1 MNRPLTTVPLRVSAG
16 ALLVLL
22 AGCSV
27 GPDYKQPEASAPGAF
42 SSLTDVQSA
51 QPTSK
56 PNGAAALST
65 EALATW
71 WTGFQDPEL
80 DSLIER
86 TVAAN
91 LDLKI
96 ASARVRE
103 ARANRGI
110 SASAQYPTLAA
121 SGSAERSRT
130 SANLVNSQFVGGSV
144 TSNLFDVGLDAA
156 YEIDVFGGVR
166 RDVEAADADLGAA
179 VENERDVLI
188 SVLAEVASAYMDLR
202 GFQQRIKLNEQ
213 VIAASQETVDLT
225 QSRFRA
231 GLAADLEVAQAQA
244 QLASRQAVLPALR
257 TGARQSAH
265 RIGILLG
272 QSPESLL
279 EELDAIG
286 AIPSVPTDISV
297 GLPSDLLQR
306 RPDIRRAERNLAAA
320 TARIGVATA
329 DLYPRFSITGSFAFE
344 SAKTDNL
351 FSLSS
356 RTWSIGPAVRWPL
369 FTGGRVRSEIAAAGA
384 RQEQALFA
392 YDQTLLIAFGE
403 VEDTITNFIQEQAQ
417 YRALTA
423 AVDANDRAVNL
434 STDRYRSGVGDFLNV
449 LDAQRQLYLT
459 QDLLVQSQAQVTR
472 DLVALYKALGGGWAL
487 PQAKDQPPG
496 QAEPAPTQPPE
507 PSPEAVPDKG

>member
-1 MNRPLTTVPLRVSAG
+1 VRIPAIVSLSA
-16 ALLVLL
+16 ASLVAL
-22 AGCSV
+22 AGCTV
-27 GPDYKQPEASAPGAF
+27 GPDYKRPETPAPAAF
-42 SSLTDVQSA
+42 SALSDVQSA
-51 QPTSK
+51 QPTFK
-56 PNGAAALST
+56 PTGGQSLTN
-65 EALATW
+65 EALAMW

-80 DSLIER
+80 DSLIKRAVE
-86 TVAAN
+86 AN
-91 LDLKI
+91 LDLKV
-96 ASARVRE
+96 ATARVRE

-130 SANLVNSQFVGGSV
+130 SANLVNANLAGGSI

-166 RDVEAADADLGAA
+166 RDIEAADADLNAA
-179 VENERDVLI
+179 VENQRDVLI
-188 SVLAEVASAYMDLR
+188 SVLSEVASAYMDLR

-213 VIAASQETVDLT
+213 VVAASQETVDLT

-231 GLAADLEVAQAQA
+231 GLAADLEVAQAEA

-272 QSPESLL
+272 QQPESLL
-279 EELDAIG
+279 AELDAG
-286 AIPSVPTDISV
+286 AAIPKVPSEIPV

-306 RPDIRRAERNLAAA
+306 RPDIRRAERTLAAA
-320 TARIGVATA
+320 TARVGVATA

-356 RTWSIGPAVRWPL
+356 RAWSIGPAVRWPL
-369 FTGGRVRSEIAAAGA
+369 FTGGRVRSQIEAAGA
-384 RQEQALFA
+384 REEQALYA
-392 YDQTLLIAFGE
+392 YDQTLLVAFGD
-403 VEDTITNFIQEQAQ
+403 VEDSITNFIQEQAQ
-417 YRALTA
+417 YHALSA
-423 AVDANDRAVNL
+423 AVDANSRAVNL

-459 QDLLVQSQAQVTR
+459 QDLLVQSEAQVTR
-472 DLVALYKALGGGWAL
+472 DLVALYKALGGGWVEGDQEASK
-487 PQAKDQPPG
+487 PQS
-496 QAEPAPTQPPE
+496 PAPEQAPQPA
-507 PSPEAVPDKG
+507 PSNG